1 MFEEYEN
8 RKRKQVST
16 MRSIMDAGM
25 GILIFLLGVFFFF
38 RNKFDIAFN
47 KSFPP
52 DDIDKILGAI
62 CMAYGAWRMYRGYKK
77 KYFK

>member
-8 RKRKQVST
+8 KKRKDISR

-25 GILIFLLGVFFFF
+25 GILIFALGVFFFF
-38 RNKFDIAFN
+38 RNKLDIAFN

-52 DDIDKILGAI
+52 NDIDKIFGAI
-62 CMAYGAWRMYRGYKK
+62 CMAYGIWRMYRAYKK
-77 KYFK
+77 NYFK

>member
-1 MFEEYEN
+1 MFEEYEK

-38 RNKFDIAFN
+38 RNQLDIDFN

-52 DDIDKILGAI
+52 NNMDKIFGAI
-62 CMAYGAWRMYRGYKK
+62 CMAYGVWRMYRGYKK